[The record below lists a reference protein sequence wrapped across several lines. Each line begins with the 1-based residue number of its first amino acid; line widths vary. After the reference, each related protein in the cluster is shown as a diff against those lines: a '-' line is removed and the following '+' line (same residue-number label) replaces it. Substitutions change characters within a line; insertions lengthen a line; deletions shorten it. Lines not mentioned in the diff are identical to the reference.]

1 MRFSKYLADRKYSI
15 LCYLLQML
23 FISMV
28 IYLGGFKRVSAGD
41 LLYINLVTT
50 TFFIIYLIAK
60 FLHRNS
66 YYKSLSDIVDQKSDK
81 IFNCLPK
88 PKSYEQV
95 LFNEVLS
102 SLNQA
107 QIQRVQRLYDQKR
120 DYEEFITSWVHQIKT
135 PISVSRL
142 LIENNMGNANK
153 DTLLSLEEEIDKIDN
168 DIEQFLYYSK
178 LDDFSKDY
186 LINEVNIDRIVKDA
200 VKKQAKIFI
209 NKRISIDINNTDL
222 MITSDRKWL
231 SFILDQILSNA
242 LKYTSPEGRIKIY
255 GVRED
260 KVQKLILED
269 NGIGI
274 KLEDLDRVFEKGFTG
289 YNGRENSKSTGFG
302 LYLSKQLA
310 RKLGHDIVIESI
322 HGEYTKVTILFPK
335 LTDYYK
341 VIE

>member
-1 MRFSKYLADRKYSI
+1 
-15 LCYLLQML
+15 
-23 FISMV
+23 
-28 IYLGGFKRVSAGD
+28 
-41 LLYINLVTT
+41 
-50 TFFIIYLIAK
+50 
-60 FLHRNS
+60 
-66 YYKSLSDIVDQKSDK
+66 
-81 IFNCLPK
+81 
-88 PKSYEQV
+88 
-95 LFNEVLS
+95 
-102 SLNQA
+102 
-107 QIQRVQRLYDQKR
+107 
-120 DYEEFITSWVHQIKT
+120 
-135 PISVSRL
+135 
-142 LIENNMGNANK
+142 MGNSNK

-168 DIEQFLYYSK
+168 DIEQFLYYTK

-231 SFILDQILSNA
+231 SFIFDQILSNA
-242 LKYTSPEGRIKIY
+242 LKYTSLEGRIKIY

-274 KLEDLDRVFEKGFTG
+274 KPEDLDRVFEKGFTG

-310 RKLGHDIVIESI
+310 RKLGHDIVIESVY
-322 HGEYTKVTILFPK
+322 GEYTKVTILFPK